1 MKKKIGKF
9 VYKNREC
16 MQKIYDFY
24 DKSLSSLNVS
34 YKEKYINTSFG
45 LTHILMVGD
54 SNKPP
59 IFTLH
64 GGNGIN
70 PLNIKLFLPLLK
82 HYCFIAP
89 DVIGMPGKSE
99 PHRNIS
105 SKTDEYGLW
114 LVEILNH
121 MNINK
126 IPFVVS
132 SYSSS
137 MLLSLAKVSPER
149 IDKAMLL
156 VPSGIVHGKILPMMN
171 KMAIPFMSYY
181 FKPSED
187 KLKKIIEVMVSNN
200 DDLWTEF
207 FDLMMSS
214 YKMEMRAP
222 REYKRKELEQFN
234 SEVIIFASNE
244 DIFFPAEK
252 VFLKSKEIL
261 KKEPH
266 VYLIKSN
273 HLPSEKVM
281 TYVCNKTIEIFM
293 NNNE

>member
-1 MKKKIGKF
+1 MKKKTGKY
-9 VYKNREC
+9 VYRNEEC
-16 MQKIYDFY
+16 MQKIHDFY
-24 DKSLSSLNVS
+24 DKSLNLLNVT
-34 YKEKYINTSFG
+34 YKEEYIVTSYG
-45 LTHILMVGD
+45 KTHILTVGD

-70 PLNIKLFLPLLK
+70 PLNIKLFLPLLES
-82 HYCFIAP
+82 YCLIAP

-99 PHRNIS
+99 PYRNIS
-105 SKTDEYGLW
+105 SKTDDYGLW
-114 LVEILNH
+114 LVEVLNH
-121 MNINK
+121 MNISK

-137 MLLSLAKVSPER
+137 MMLSLAKVSPER

-156 VPSGIVHGKILPMMN
+156 VPSGIAHGKILPMIS

-181 FKPSED
+181 FRPTKA
-187 KLKKIIEVMVSNN
+187 KLTKILEVMVGNT
-200 DDLWTEF
+200 DDLWVEF

-222 REYKRKELEQFN
+222 REYRRKELEQFN

-244 DIFFPAEK
+244 DIFFPAKK
-252 VFLKSKEIL
+252 VFLKAKEIL
-261 KKEPH
+261 KKEPQI
-266 VYLIKSN
+266 YLISGN
-273 HLPSEKVM
+273 HLPSEKAM
-281 TYVCNKTIEIFM
+281 TYVCQKTLDFFEQ
-293 NNNE
+293 